1 MDAEQKAKSS
11 TAKKLRELRVGNGL
25 SQADVARELGVSQ
38 QTYSKYENLDKVVP
52 IDSETIKKI
61 CALYGVSADYLLDI
75 ESHTDNLDAKKTSAL
90 IDDNVYLIVS
100 KVLSKLVKP

>member
-1 MDAEQKAKSS
+1 MDAEQKVKSG

-61 CALYGVSADYLLDI
+61 CALYGISADYLLDI
-75 ESHTDNLDAKKTSAL
+75 DSGADKLEPKKTSVSVE
-90 IDDNVYLIVS
+90 DNVDLIVS
-100 KVLSKLVKP
+100 KVLSKLGKP